1 MRTVAD
7 LRPVAAYSD
16 ALGEAFFAVDKGW
29 RIVVVNDAALA
40 FAGLAREDVIG
51 RDFWELFPLSRGS
64 VFAELYRRAMESG
77 DLQEVEA
84 ETQLR
89 PGRFMR
95 GVALPLDDGLAITL
109 RDVTAQRLAA
119 GRRERQLEESESR
132 LRLALDATQL
142 GTWDFDPQ
150 TGSLTWDEQ
159 CRAIH
164 GLAPDAPVTYEVY
177 VAGLHPDDR
186 DGVVANAQRAL
197 DPQGSGQ
204 LDIEHRIR
212 RAGSGE
218 ERWVRGRGRA
228 FFADGRAVRLIGT
241 VLDITDGMRS
251 EAALRESEQRLRA
264 TYEHAGVGIVETD
277 AEGRLLRVNEAI
289 CAIVG
294 YSRDEL
300 LCANPFNLTHP
311 DDVAEDR
318 ALYAR
323 QIAGEIDAY
332 TVEKRVIRK
341 GGRSLWTS
349 VSSSAV
355 RGPDGAFLYAV
366 RVTQD
371 IDERRR
377 AEDRRSLLIHE
388 LNHRV
393 KNTLATVQSIATQTL
408 RGVGSAERAR
418 EDIEGRLL
426 ALSRAHDVLT
436 RESWEGANL
445 AELVAQALEPY
456 GGPALDRVAARGPDV
471 RLPPRM
477 ALALAMALQELA
489 TNAAKYGALS
499 NAVGRV
505 ELDWNVSE
513 GAAPRLALRW
523 SERGGP
529 PVRPPKRRGFGSKL
543 IERSVSLDLA
553 GKVVLAFDADGVVC
567 TVDVPIETGP

>member
-1 MRTVAD
+1 
-7 LRPVAAYSD
+7 
-16 ALGEAFFAVDKGW
+16 
-29 RIVVVNDAALA
+29 
-40 FAGLAREDVIG
+40 
-51 RDFWELFPLSRGS
+51 
-64 VFAELYRRAMESG
+64 
-77 DLQEVEA
+77 
-84 ETQLR
+84 
-89 PGRFMR
+89 
-95 GVALPLDDGLAITL
+95 
-109 RDVTAQRLAA
+109 
-119 GRRERQLEESESR
+119 
-132 LRLALDATQL
+132 
-142 GTWDFDPQ
+142 
-150 TGSLTWDEQ
+150 
-159 CRAIH
+159 
-164 GLAPDAPVTYEVY
+164 
-177 VAGLHPDDR
+177 
-186 DGVVANAQRAL
+186 
-197 DPQGSGQ
+197 
-204 LDIEHRIR
+204 
-212 RAGSGE
+212 
-218 ERWVRGRGRA
+218 
-228 FFADGRAVRLIGT
+228 
-241 VLDITDGMRS
+241 
-251 EAALRESEQRLRA
+251 
-264 TYEHAGVGIVETD
+264 
-277 AEGRLLRVNEAI
+277 
-289 CAIVG
+289 
-294 YSRDEL
+294 
-300 LCANPFNLTHP
+300 
-311 DDVAEDR
+311 
-318 ALYAR
+318 
-323 QIAGEIDAY
+323 
-332 TVEKRVIRK
+332 
-341 GGRSLWTS
+341 

-408 RGVGSAERAR
+408 RGLGSAERAR
-418 EDIEGRLL
+418 DDIEGRLL

-505 ELDWNVSE
+505 ELDWNVSA